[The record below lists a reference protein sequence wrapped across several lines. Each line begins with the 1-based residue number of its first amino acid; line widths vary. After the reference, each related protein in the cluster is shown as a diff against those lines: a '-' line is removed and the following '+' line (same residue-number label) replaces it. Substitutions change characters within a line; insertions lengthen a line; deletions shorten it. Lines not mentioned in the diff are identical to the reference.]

1 VRHTLR
7 GLDVVHASPALRE
20 LVRIRR
26 IRPGLQRSCVL
37 AGAVVAALTLVIGL
51 PGVAPTAGQVEER
64 GLVDN
69 ERVRVVEFV
78 FPPGFRGEE
87 HVAPVDEFAYVV
99 EGEFAVVTKGKGKQV
114 VRRGEVEWAP
124 KGVVHYSVNETKKP
138 ARVLVV
144 LLKER

>member
-1 VRHTLR
+1 VRHAR
-7 GLDVVHASPALRE
+7 W
-20 LVRIRR
+20 
-26 IRPGLQRSCVL
+26 VL
-37 AGAVVAALTLVIGL
+37 AGTVGIVALKLILGV
-51 PGVAPTAGQVEER
+51 PGVGRTAGEVGER
-64 GLVDN
+64 RLVDN
-69 ERVRVVEFV
+69 ERVVVVEYV

-124 KGVVHYSVNETKKP
+124 KGIVHYSVNETKKP

>member
-1 VRHTLR
+1 
-7 GLDVVHASPALRE
+7 
-20 LVRIRR
+20 
-26 IRPGLQRSCVL
+26 
-37 AGAVVAALTLVIGL
+37 
-51 PGVAPTAGQVEER
+51 
-64 GLVDN
+64 
-69 ERVRVVEFV
+69 
-78 FPPGFRGEE
+78 
-87 HVAPVDEFAYVV
+87 VV